1 MNKRGHLADVVT
13 RLTAASEASA
23 VGLGVLARTA
33 PASAGGQLAF
43 DLAEELRGVVS
54 TARFVG
60 RALGLPDGA
69 PARRATC
76 ERLRWEWV
84 ASTGVLLDG
93 DPRRRLAAECASAL
107 ARAST
112 ASGRLAELVAAAN
125 AVGYLH
131 AAAHLER
138 RILSVRARLEDA
150 RAGFAA
156 SGPSRTGV
164 LAS

>member
-1 MNKRGHLADVVT
+1 MRDTGHLADVVA
-13 RLTAASEASA
+13 RLAAASDASA

-33 PASAGGQLAF
+33 PASAEGQLAS

-60 RALGLPDGA
+60 HALGLPDGG

-84 ASTGVLLDG
+84 ASIGVLLDG
-93 DPRRRLAAECASAL
+93 DPRVRLAAECSSAL
-107 ARAST
+107 ERAAA
-112 ASGRLAELVAAAN
+112 ASCRLAALVAASN
-125 AVGYLH
+125 AVGYVH

-150 RAGFAA
+150 RSGFAA